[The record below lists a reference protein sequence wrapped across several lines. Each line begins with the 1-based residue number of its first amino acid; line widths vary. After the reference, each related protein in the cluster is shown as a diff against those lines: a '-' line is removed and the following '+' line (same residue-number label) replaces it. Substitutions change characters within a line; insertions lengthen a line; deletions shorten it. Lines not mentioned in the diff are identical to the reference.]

1 MFKKTMK
8 RITCGALALA
18 SVVACGS
25 TLAACETSHP
35 EVEMVVEFGGETY
48 TLNYKLYRK
57 IAPTTVNH
65 FIWLAENGYYDGVC
79 VHDYDADNL
88 KMYTGAYTVAEE
100 EDDEDGLAYK
110 DYYDFVVNSSEYGNF
125 PHSVWRDEDKSM
137 PLHTLY
143 GEFESNK
150 VTVEGSGALKED
162 FGTLTMYYNPKTTI
176 ERVYGKRV
184 ESEDGEVSRRE
195 YKYNSATSMF
205 YISLVTSE
213 TATPDYCTFAKL
225 DEDSVSVLED
235 LEDAINNYVNDEDED
250 AEFTTAHTV
259 RVDAD
264 DAIVG
269 ETVKELTFDVP
280 NDPIVIKSVKVTK
293 Y

>member
-1 MFKKTMK
+1 MFKKAMK

-35 EVEMVVEFGGETY
+35 EVEMVIEFGGETY
-48 TLNYKLYRK
+48 TLEYKLYRK
-57 IAPTTVNH
+57 VAPTTVNH

-88 KMYTGAYTVAEE
+88 KMYTGAYTVAED
-100 EDDEDGLAYK
+100 EDDADGLAYK
-110 DYYDFVVNSSEYGNF
+110 DYYSFVENSSEYGNF
-125 PHSVWRDEDKSM
+125 PHSVWRDEEKTI

-150 VTVEGSGALKED
+150 VTVQSGALKES
-162 FGTLTMYYNPKTTI
+162 FGTLTMYYHSKTTI

-184 ESEDGEVSRRE
+184 DSESGDVSKRD

-205 YISLVTSE
+205 YISLVGSE
-213 TATPDYCTFAKL
+213 TTTNDYCTFAKL
-225 DEDSVSVLED
+225 DEGSVAVLEE
-235 LEDAINNYVNDEDED
+235 LEDAINSYVGEEESD
-250 AEFTTAHTV
+250 EFTTQRSV
-259 RVDAD
+259 RVDED

-269 ETVKELTFDVP
+269 ETVKEVTFDVP

>member
-35 EVEMVVEFGGETY
+35 EVEMTIEFGGKTY
-48 TLNYKLYRK
+48 ELNYKLYRK

-88 KMYTGAYTVAEE
+88 KMYTGAYTATDD
-100 EDDEDGLAYK
+100 EDDEDGLVYK
-110 DYYDFVVNSSEYGNF
+110 DYYDFVKNSSDYGNF
-125 PHSVWRDEDKSM
+125 PHSVWRDADKTM
-137 PLHTLY
+137 PLYTLY

-150 VTVEGSGALKED
+150 VTVEGSGALKES
-162 FGTLTMYYNPKTTI
+162 FGTLTMYYHPKNPI
-176 ERVYGKRV
+176 VSVYGKRV
-184 ESEDGEVSRRE
+184 DSKDGEVFKRE

-205 YISLVTSE
+205 YISLIT
-213 TATPDYCTFAKL
+213 TDTPTKDYCTFATL

-235 LEDAINNYVNDEDED
+235 LEDAINAYVGEDD
-250 AEFTTAHTV
+250 DDEFTTGHTV

-269 ETVKELTFDVP
+269 ETVKEITFEVP

>member
-18 SVVACGS
+18 SVAACGS

-35 EVEMVVEFGGETY
+35 EVQMVIEFEGETY
-48 TLNYKLYRK
+48 TLDYTLYRK
-57 IAPTTVNH
+57 VAPTTVNH
-65 FIWLAENGYYDGVC
+65 FLWLAENGYYDGLC

-88 KMYTGAYTVAEE
+88 KMDTGAYSVATE
-100 EDDEDGLAYK
+100 EDDEDGLVQK
-110 DYYDFVVNSSEYGNF
+110 DYFDFVKNSSDYGNF
-125 PHSVWRDEDKSM
+125 PHSVWRDEDKTM
-137 PLHTLY
+137 PLYTLY

-150 VTVEGSGALKED
+150 VTVENGALKES
-162 FGTLTMYYNPKTTI
+162 FGTLTMYYNSKTTI

-184 ESEDGEVSRRE
+184 DGEDGEVSKRE

-205 YISLVTSE
+205 YISMVTTE
-213 TATPDYCTFAKL
+213 TATSDYCTFAKL

-235 LEDAINNYVNDEDED
+235 LQAAINAYVGEEEDD
-250 AEFTTAHTV
+250 EFTSAHTV
-259 RVDAD
+259 RVDED
-264 DAIVG
+264 DMIVG
-269 ETVKELTFDVP
+269 ETVKEVKFDVP
-280 NDPIVIKSVKVTK
+280 NSPIVIKSVKVTK

>member
-18 SVVACGS
+18 SVAACGS

-35 EVEMVVEFGGETY
+35 EVEMVIEFEGETY
-48 TLNYKLYRK
+48 TLDYTLYRK
-57 IAPTTVNH
+57 VAPTTVNH
-65 FIWLAENGYYDGVC
+65 FIWLAENGYYDGLC

-88 KMYTGAYTVAEE
+88 KMYTGAYSVATE

-110 DYYDFVVNSSEYGNF
+110 DYYDFVKSSSDYGNF
-125 PHSVWRDEDKSM
+125 PHSVWRDEDKTM
-137 PLHTLY
+137 PLYTLY

-150 VTVEGSGALKED
+150 VTVENGALKES
-162 FGTLTMYYNPKTTI
+162 FGTLTMYYNSKTTI

-184 ESEDGEVSRRE
+184 DGEDGEVSKRE

-205 YISLVTSE
+205 YISMVTTE
-213 TATPDYCTFAKL
+213 TATSDYCTFAKL

-235 LEDAINNYVNDEDED
+235 LQAAINAYVGEEEDD
-250 AEFTTAHTV
+250 EFTSAHTV
-259 RVDAD
+259 RVDED
-264 DAIVG
+264 DMIVG
-269 ETVKELTFDVP
+269 ETVKEVKFDVP
-280 NDPIVIKSVKVTK
+280 NSPIVIKSVKVTK

>member
-18 SVVACGS
+18 SVAACGS

-35 EVEMVVEFGGETY
+35 EVEMVIEFEGETY
-48 TLNYKLYRK
+48 TLDYTLYRK
-57 IAPTTVNH
+57 VAPTTVNH
-65 FIWLAENGYYDGVC
+65 FIWLAENGYYDGLC

-88 KMYTGAYTVAEE
+88 KMYTGAYSVATE

-110 DYYDFVVNSSEYGNF
+110 DYYDFVKNSSDYGNF
-125 PHSVWRDEDKSM
+125 PHSVWRDEDKTM
-137 PLHTLY
+137 PLYTLY

-150 VTVEGSGALKED
+150 VTVENGALKES
-162 FGTLTMYYNPKTTI
+162 FGTLTMYYNSKTTI

-184 ESEDGEVSRRE
+184 DGEDGEVSKRE

-205 YISLVTSE
+205 YISMVTTE
-213 TATPDYCTFAKL
+213 TATSDYCTFAKL

-235 LEDAINNYVNDEDED
+235 LQAAINAYVGEEEDD
-250 AEFTTAHTV
+250 EFTSAHTV
-259 RVDAD
+259 RVDED
-264 DAIVG
+264 DMIVG
-269 ETVKELTFDVP
+269 ETVKEVKFDVP
-280 NDPIVIKSVKVTK
+280 NSPIVIKSVKVTK